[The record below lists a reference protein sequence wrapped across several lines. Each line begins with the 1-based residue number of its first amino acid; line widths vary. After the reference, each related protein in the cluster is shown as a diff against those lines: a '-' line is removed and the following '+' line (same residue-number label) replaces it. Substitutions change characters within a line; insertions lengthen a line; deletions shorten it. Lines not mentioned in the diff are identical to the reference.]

1 MKLTRVPKFPS
12 GFMHMCDKMK
22 VTAVVP
28 VYNEEKTV
36 GGVLKVLASC
46 KRIQEVIVVN
56 GGSTDKTQSIISK
69 FKVKIINLKKSRGKG
84 YAVWIGTKNIKSD
97 VILFCDADLIGLRNE
112 HIDKLLDQLIDENA
126 AMVIG
131 LRDKGNIISDITMP
145 YFPLTGGE
153 RTILTKHFMAIRK
166 NPLIEGWGLESVMND
181 YCRKKKLKIMTVK
194 LEGMDHIG
202 IQTKKYGLMAFLKEI
217 HDVVMTKIKLLG
229 VKYD

>member
-1 MKLTRVPKFPS
+1 
-12 GFMHMCDKMK
+12 MK

-36 GGVLKVLASC
+36 GGVLSVLASC

-56 GGSTDKTQSIISK
+56 GGSTDKTQNIISK
-69 FKVKIINLKKSRGKG
+69 FKVKIINLKKPRGKG

-97 VILFCDADLIGLRNE
+97 VILFCDADLIGLRKD
-112 HIDKLLDQLIDENA
+112 HIDKLLEPLINENA

-153 RTILTKHFMAIRK
+153 RTILTKHFMSIRK

-181 YCRKKKLKIMTVK
+181 YCRKMKLKMVTVK
-194 LEGMDHIG
+194 LDGMDHIG

-217 HDVVMTKIKLLG
+217 YDVILTKIKLLN
-229 VKYD
+229 VRYD